1 MGEMSQLVIHP
12 EVITGLGDPLDWKG
26 FLFIYKRIRAAAKSR
41 EFTGRLTVGRKEMG
55 EGRRCRKRRA
65 KG

>member
-1 MGEMSQLVIHP
+1 MIHL
-12 EVITGLGDPLDWKG
+12 EVITELGDPLDWKG
-26 FLFIYKRIRAAAKSR
+26 YLFTYKRIRTTAKSR

-55 EGRRCRKRRA
+55 EGRRCRKRRG